1 MQPTKLV
8 GTSPSILALQEE
20 IFYAAR
26 CDAKVLITGE
36 SGAGKEI
43 VARLIHAGSPR
54 SRSALVT
61 VNCAALSE
69 TLLETELFGHVRGS
83 FTGAYRDRLGAF
95 EQANRGTVFMDEI
108 GETSPRM
115 QGLLLRFMET
125 GEIQR
130 VGSDQVQT
138 RVDVRVIAATN
149 RVLVDSVAN
158 KTFREDLYYR
168 LNVIH
173 IRVPAL
179 RDRVE
184 DIPVLLRFFLDQ
196 FATQYQVESPAISAD
211 ALQTL
216 SDHPWPGNVRELK
229 NVVER
234 LVVRAKSGEIG
245 REDLPLEVLRST
257 PPAQPAA
264 STPATRPASDM
275 LFERMVNGG
284 ESFWSCVYAP
294 FMARDL
300 TRDDLRTVVRKGLE
314 RTSGNYKVMVELFNM
329 PADDYKRFL
338 GFLRK
343 YQCHMP
349 FQQFRSAAAS
359 RDENGGAP
367 VSRRQAAWRRRPESD
382 SAGDSSLLFSEWM
395 GLARSRRPP
404 SLGEHSPRIV
414 PPPMSD
420 WNRLPPAEEERKSA

>member
-1 MQPTKLV
+1 MQPTRLV
-8 GTSPSILALQEE
+8 GASPAIINLQEE
-20 IFYAAR
+20 IHYAAK
-26 CDAKVLITGE
+26 CDAKVLVTGE

-43 VARLIHAGSPR
+43 VARLIHASSAR
-54 SRSALVT
+54 SRSQLVT

-95 EQANRGTVFMDEI
+95 EQAHRGTVFMDEI

-115 QGLLLRFMET
+115 QGLLLRFLET

-130 VGSDQVQT
+130 VGSDQVQN

-173 IRVPAL
+173 LRVPAL
-179 RDRVE
+179 RERLE
-184 DIPVLLRFFLDQ
+184 DIPVLLEFFIDQ
-196 FATQYQVESPAISAD
+196 FARQYQMDRPTLSAE

-216 SDHPWPGNVRELK
+216 TDHAWPGNVRELK

-234 LVVRAKSGEIG
+234 LVVRGRSGAIG
-245 REDLPLEVLRST
+245 RDDLPLEVLRST
-257 PPAQPAA
+257 PVAQAVPT
-264 STPATRPASDM
+264 TPATRPAADM

-284 ESFWSCVYAP
+284 ESFWSSVYAP

-349 FQQFRSAAAS
+349 FQQFRSASTSRDVGRQPLPPGRMAAS
-359 RDENGGAP
+359 A
-367 VSRRQAAWRRRPESD
+367 
-382 SAGDSSLLFSEWM
+382 
-395 GLARSRRPP
+395 
-404 SLGEHSPRIV
+404 
-414 PPPMSD
+414 
-420 WNRLPPAEEERKSA
+420 

>member
-8 GTSPSILALQEE
+8 GASPAIVILQEE

-43 VARLIHAGSPR
+43 VARLIHASSPR
-54 SRSALVT
+54 GRSALVT

-95 EQANRGTVFMDEI
+95 EQAHRGTVFMDEV

-115 QGLLLRFMET
+115 QGLLLRFLET

-130 VGSDQVQT
+130 VGSDQIQN

-149 RVLVDSVAN
+149 RVLLESVAN

-173 IRVPAL
+173 LRVPPL
-179 RDRVE
+179 RERAE
-184 DIPVLLRFFLDQ
+184 DIPVLLKFFLDQ
-196 FATQYQVESPAISAD
+196 FARQYQVELPTLSQEAM
-211 ALQTL
+211 QTL

-234 LVVRAKSGEIG
+234 LVVRNKSGEIG
-245 REDLPLEVLRST
+245 RDDLPLEVLRS
-257 PPAQPAA
+257 APAA
-264 STPATRPASDM
+264 QVASTSVTRPAADV
-275 LFERMVNGG
+275 LFERLVNGG

-300 TRDDLRTVVRKGLE
+300 TRDDLRAVVRKGLE

-329 PADDYKRFL
+329 QADDYKRFL

-359 RDENGGAP
+359 RDA
-367 VSRRQAAWRRRPESD
+367 QK
-382 SAGDSSLLFSEWM
+382 SAGESSVL
-395 GLARSRRPP
+395 
-404 SLGEHSPRIV
+404 
-414 PPPMSD
+414 PPPGRM
-420 WNRLPPAEEERKSA
+420 AASA

>member
-1 MQPTKLV
+1 MLPTKLV
-8 GTSPSILALQEE
+8 GASPAMITLQEE
-20 IFYAAR
+20 IHYAAK
-26 CDAKVLITGE
+26 CDAKVLVTGE

-43 VARLIHAGSPR
+43 VARLIHAASAR
-54 SRSALVT
+54 SRSQLVT

-95 EQANRGTVFMDEI
+95 EQAHRGTVFMDEI

-173 IRVPAL
+173 IRVPPL

-196 FATQYQVESPAISAD
+196 FAKQYQVESPALSAD

-216 SDHPWPGNVRELK
+216 CNHHWPGNVRELK

-234 LVVRAKSGEIG
+234 LVVRAKDGEIG
-245 REDLPLEVLRST
+245 RDDLPLEVLRSA
-257 PPAQPAA
+257 PVAQPEP
-264 STPATRPASDM
+264 SPQATRPAADM

-300 TRDDLRTVVRKGLE
+300 TRDDLRTIVRKGLE

-349 FQQFRSAAAS
+349 FQQFRSAATS
-359 RDENGGAP
+359 RD
-367 VSRRQAAWRRRPESD
+367 
-382 SAGDSSLLFSEWM
+382 AGRA
-395 GLARSRRPP
+395 GL
-404 SLGEHSPRIV
+404 V
-414 PPPMSD
+414 PPG
-420 WNRLPPAEEERKSA
+420 RIAASA

>member
-1 MQPTKLV
+1 MQPTRLV
-8 GTSPSILALQEE
+8 GASPAIITLQEE
-20 IFYAAR
+20 IHYAAK
-26 CDAKVLITGE
+26 CDAKVLVTGE

-43 VARLIHAGSPR
+43 VARLIHAASARNR
-54 SRSALVT
+54 SQLVT
-61 VNCAALSE
+61 VNCAALTE

-95 EQANRGTVFMDEI
+95 EQAHRGTVFMDEI

-115 QGLLLRFMET
+115 QGLLLRFLET

-173 IRVPAL
+173 MRVPAL
-179 RDRVE
+179 RERVE
-184 DIPVLLRFFLDQ
+184 DIPVLLEFFIDQ
-196 FATQYQVESPAISAD
+196 FARQYQMERPALSAE

-216 SDHPWPGNVRELK
+216 TAHAWPGNVRELK

-234 LVVRAKSGEIG
+234 LVVRGRSGEIG
-245 REDLPLEVLRST
+245 RDDLPLEVLRSAPVT
-257 PPAQPAA
+257 QTGPPTQATRAA
-264 STPATRPASDM
+264 SDV

-300 TRDDLRTVVRKGLE
+300 TRDDLRTIVRKGLE

-349 FQQFRSAAAS
+349 FQQFRSAATS
-359 RDENGGAP
+359 RD
-367 VSRRQAAWRRRPESD
+367 
-382 SAGDSSLLFSEWM
+382 AG
-395 GLARSRRPP
+395 RSGQPA
-404 SLGEHSPRIV
+404 
-414 PPPMSD
+414 
-420 WNRLPPAEEERKSA
+420 PPAGRLAASA

>member
-8 GTSPSILALQEE
+8 GASPAIQTLQEE
-20 IFYAAR
+20 IHYAAK
-26 CDAKVLITGE
+26 CDAKVLVTGE

-43 VARLIHAGSPR
+43 VARLIHASSAR
-54 SRSALVT
+54 SRSALIT

-95 EQANRGTVFMDEI
+95 EQAHRGTVFMDEI

-115 QGLLLRFMET
+115 QGLLLRFLET

-130 VGSDQVQT
+130 VGSDQIQN

-149 RVLVDSVAN
+149 RVLVESVAN

-173 IRVPAL
+173 LRVPPL
-179 RDRVE
+179 RERLE
-184 DIPVLLRFFLDQ
+184 DIPVLMEFFLEQ
-196 FATQYQVESPAISAD
+196 FARQYQVERPTLSAE

-216 SDHPWPGNVRELK
+216 TEHGWPGNVRELK

-234 LVVRAKSGEIG
+234 LVIRARSGEI
-245 REDLPLEVLRST
+245 RRDDLPLEVLRAT
-257 PPAQPAA
+257 PVAVPV
-264 STPATRPASDM
+264 TGPATRPAADV
-275 LFERMVNGG
+275 LFERLVNGG

-294 FMARDL
+294 FMSRDL
-300 TRDDLRTVVRKGLE
+300 TRDDLRAIVRRGLE

-329 PADDYKRFL
+329 PGDDYKRFL

-349 FQQFRSAAAS
+349 FQQFRSAALS
-359 RDENGGAP
+359 REGTKT
-367 VSRRQAAWRRRPESD
+367 AAD
-382 SAGDSSLLFSEWM
+382 G
-395 GLARSRRPP
+395 
-404 SLGEHSPRIV
+404 
-414 PPPMSD
+414 PPPG
-420 WNRLPPAEEERKSA
+420 RIAASA

>member
-1 MQPTKLV
+1 MQPTRLV
-8 GTSPSILALQEE
+8 GASPAIINLQEE
-20 IFYAAR
+20 IHYAAK
-26 CDAKVLITGE
+26 CDAKVLVTGE

-43 VARLIHAGSPR
+43 VARLIHASSAR
-54 SRSALVT
+54 SRSQLVT

-95 EQANRGTVFMDEI
+95 EQAHRGTVFMDEI

-115 QGLLLRFMET
+115 QGLLLRFLET

-130 VGSDQVQT
+130 VGSDQVQN

-173 IRVPAL
+173 LRVPAL
-179 RDRVE
+179 RERLE
-184 DIPVLLRFFLDQ
+184 DIPVLLEFFIDQ
-196 FATQYQVESPAISAD
+196 FARQYQMDRPTLSAE

-216 SDHPWPGNVRELK
+216 TDHAWPGNVRELK

-234 LVVRAKSGEIG
+234 LVVRGRSGAIG
-245 REDLPLEVLRST
+245 RDDLPLEVLRST
-257 PPAQPAA
+257 PVAQAVPT
-264 STPATRPASDM
+264 TPATRPAADM

-284 ESFWSCVYAP
+284 ESFWSSVYAP

-349 FQQFRSAAAS
+349 FQQFRSASTSRDVGRQPVPPGRMAAS
-359 RDENGGAP
+359 A
-367 VSRRQAAWRRRPESD
+367 
-382 SAGDSSLLFSEWM
+382 
-395 GLARSRRPP
+395 
-404 SLGEHSPRIV
+404 
-414 PPPMSD
+414 
-420 WNRLPPAEEERKSA
+420 